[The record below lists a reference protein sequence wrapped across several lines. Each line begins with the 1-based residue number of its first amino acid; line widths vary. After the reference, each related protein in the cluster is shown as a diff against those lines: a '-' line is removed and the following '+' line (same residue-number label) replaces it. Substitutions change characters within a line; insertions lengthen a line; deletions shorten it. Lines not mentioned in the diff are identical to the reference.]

1 MSYTPAGVTAIMS
14 RISSFQSGPSRV
26 AEIQSRFATV
36 LQEATGSTAA
46 SATSTS
52 SATSTASTA
61 STFTQSSGGAGLVTT
76 PVTAPVTAPVT
87 PPVTPPSTPVADPA
101 GWASRLPAS
110 GQAWAGQVE
119 QIATEYGLEP
129 SFLGA
134 VFWTESN
141 YQPQVVSPD
150 GAIGMGQLMPATA
163 SWLGVDPW
171 DPVQNMQGSA
181 KYFRNLIDRFDG
193 SIELATA
200 SYFAGPGAV
209 KNAGGIPTDRA
220 QTYVNTVLGRRDYL
234 NGTSATAP

>member
-14 RISSFQSGPSRV
+14 RISSFQAGPSRV

-76 PVTAPVTAPVT
+76 PVTTPVIAPVTAPVT
-87 PPVTPPSTPVADPA
+87 APTTPVADPA

-234 NGTSATAP
+234 NGTRATPP